1 MPPKSDT
8 FETRIL
14 IVDDAHDGSTV
25 QRFLHDEVGLTHS
38 RARGMIRAGAVSL
51 DGRSV
56 SKPDERLA
64 TGDRVGIRRDPRV
77 RYDVPRRPH
86 RTHGYRI
93 VHEDPAFIVVDKQP
107 GLITVPSPHH
117 HRESLLEALADHYRA
132 RGFKMSRMRAA
143 HRIDRYTSGLV
154 VVARNERAHTELR
167 RQFAAGLPERV
178 YLAVVEGRVAPDEG
192 RLVHYLAEH
201 PVSLKVHAVREGR
214 QGRRASCRYCVLER
228 FAHASLVEVKLETGR
243 RNQIRVQFA
252 EAGHPLVGDLS
263 YGRASHLIA
272 RTALHA
278 ARLAFDPPGAG
289 GRLVFRSEM
298 PGDFRSLVA
307 ALRRGADPGGEGGA
321 DRGGSPEGHR
331 VTRQRGRARRYTSA
345 RD

>member
-1 MPPKSDT
+1 MPRKSDAV
-8 FETRIL
+8 ETRIL
-14 IVDDAHDGSTV
+14 IVGDAHNGSTV

-38 RARGMIRAGAVSL
+38 RARGMILAGAVSL
-51 DGRSV
+51 DGRQV
-56 SKPDERLA
+56 SKPDERLRS
-64 TGDRVGIRRDPRV
+64 GDRVGIRRDPRV
-77 RYDVPRRPH
+77 RCDVPRRPH
-86 RTHGYRI
+86 HTHGYRI

-117 HRESLLEALADHYRA
+117 HRESLLEALVDHYRA
-132 RGFKMSRMRAA
+132 RGFKTVRMRAA

-154 VVARNERAHTELR
+154 VVARSEQAHAELR
-167 RQFAAGLPERV
+167 RQFVAGLPERV
-178 YLAVVEGRVAPDEG
+178 YLAVVEGRVAEDEG

-214 QGRRASCRYCVLER
+214 QGRRASCRYGVLER

-252 EAGHPLVGDLS
+252 EAGHPLVGDPT
-263 YGRASHLIA
+263 YGRPSHLIA

-278 ARLAFDPPGAG
+278 ARLAFDPPAG
-289 GRLVFRSEM
+289 GNRLDFRSEM
-298 PGDFRSLVA
+298 PGDLRSLIA
-307 ALRRGADPGGEGGA
+307 ALRRGADPRGEGGGE
-321 DRGGSPEGHR
+321 RGGSPDEPR
-331 VTRQRGRARRYTSA
+331 VTRQRGRARRYTSR